1 MKNLYF
7 VKNYPGSGC
16 RLRQWSHAEGGH
28 RRREGAERVND
39 EEAER
44 SGMAEL
50 PAITPQRSEDVS
62 ASSRF

>member
-1 MKNLYF
+1 MDKKAVIGTF
-7 VKNYPGSGC
+7 SVGS
-16 RLRQWSHAEGGH
+16 
-28 RRREGAERVND
+28 RREGAERVND